1 MSNDHFKM
9 GLKKRNKVGA
19 EFSYASMT
27 DIIFLLLIFFV
38 LTSNFVQISDYK
50 LPESDS
56 KTVAPT
62 SAVVEVNPEG
72 QILWDKQ
79 VVSPSALKAA
89 IARKKKEMGDP
100 KDFTLTIAAD
110 QEAPFDNLTDVIKV
124 AGELR
129 IKAILATSP
138 KTEG

>member
-1 MSNDHFKM
+1 M
-9 GLKKRNKVGA
+9 GLKRRNKTEA
-19 EFSYASMT
+19 KFSFASMT

-38 LTSNFVQISDYK
+38 LTSNFVQISDFK

-62 SAVVEVNPEG
+62 SAVVEVGLKGE
-72 QILWDKQ
+72 ILWDKQ

-89 IARKKKEMGDP
+89 IARKKQEMGDP

-110 QEAPFDNLTDVIKV
+110 QDSPFDNVTEVIKV

-138 KTEG
+138 KTQG

>member
-1 MSNDHFKM
+1 M
-9 GLKKRNKVGA
+9 GLKSRNKIEA
-19 EFSYASMT
+19 KFSFASMT

-38 LTSNFVQISDYK
+38 LTSNFVQISDLK

-62 SAVVEVNPEG
+62 SAVVEVGTKGE
-72 QILWDKQ
+72 ILWDKQ
-79 VVSPSALKAA
+79 EISPSALKQA
-89 IARKKKEMGDP
+89 IARKMKEMGNP

-110 QEAPFDNLTDVIKV
+110 QDSPFDNVTQVIKV

-129 IKAILATSP
+129 IRAILATQP
-138 KTEG
+138 KTQG

>member
-1 MSNDHFKM
+1 M
-9 GLKKRNKVGA
+9 GLKRRNKIEA
-19 EFSYASMT
+19 KFSFASMT

-38 LTSNFVQISDYK
+38 LTSNFVQISDFK

-62 SAVVEVNPEG
+62 SAVVEVGTKGE
-72 QILWDKQ
+72 IMWDKQ

-110 QEAPFDNLTDVIKV
+110 QDSPFDNVTQVIKV

-138 KTEG
+138 KTQG

>member
-1 MSNDHFKM
+1 M
-9 GLKKRNKVGA
+9 GLKRRNKIEA
-19 EFSYASMT
+19 KFSFASMT

-38 LTSNFVQISDYK
+38 LTSNFVQISDLK

-62 SAVVEVNPEG
+62 SAVVEVGLKGE
-72 QILWDKQ
+72 ILWDKQ

-110 QEAPFDNLTDVIKV
+110 QDSPFDNVTDVIKV

-138 KTEG
+138 KTQG

>member
-1 MSNDHFKM
+1 M
-9 GLKKRNKVGA
+9 GLKRRNKIEA
-19 EFSYASMT
+19 KFSFASMT

-38 LTSNFVQISDYK
+38 LTSNFVQISDFK

-62 SAVVEVNPEG
+62 SAVVEVGLKGE
-72 QILWDKQ
+72 ILWDKQ

-89 IARKKKEMGDP
+89 IARKKQEMGDP

-110 QEAPFDNLTDVIKV
+110 QDSPFDNVTEVIKV

-138 KTEG
+138 KTQG

>member
-1 MSNDHFKM
+1 
-9 GLKKRNKVGA
+9 
-19 EFSYASMT
+19 MT

-38 LTSNFVQISDYK
+38 LTSNFVKISDLS

-62 SAVVEVNPEG
+62 SMVVEV
-72 QILWDKQ
+72 D
-79 VVSPSALKAA
+79 PSGKFKINGEVLVAAAVKSA

-100 KDFTLTIAAD
+100 VDFTVTIAAD
-110 QEAPFDNLTDVIKV
+110 QESPFDNLTEVIKM

-129 IKAILATSP
+129 VKAILATQAKQQP
-138 KTEG
+138 GI

>member
-1 MSNDHFKM
+1 MA
-9 GLKKRNKVGA
+9 LKKRNKVGA

-38 LTSNFVQISDYK
+38 LTSNFVQPSDFK

-62 SAVVEVNPEG
+62 SAVVEVGLEG
-72 QILWDKQ
+72 QILYEKKT
-79 VVSPSALKAA
+79 VSVSALKSI

-100 KDFTLTIAAD
+100 KDFTMTIAAD
-110 QEAPFDNLTDVIKV
+110 QDAPFDNVTEVIKV

-138 KTEG
+138 KTS

>member
-1 MSNDHFKM
+1 M
-9 GLKKRNKVGA
+9 GLKRRNKIEA
-19 EFSYASMT
+19 KFSYASMT

-38 LTSNFVQISDYK
+38 LTSNFVQISDLK

-62 SAVVEVNPEG
+62 SAVVEVGLKGE
-72 QILWDKQ
+72 ILWDKQ
-79 VVSPSALKAA
+79 VISPAALKAA

-110 QEAPFDNLTDVIKV
+110 QDSPFDNVTDVIKV

-138 KTEG
+138 KTQG

>member
-1 MSNDHFKM
+1 M
-9 GLKKRNKVGA
+9 GLKKRNKIVA
-19 EFSYASMT
+19 KFSFASMT

-38 LTSNFVQISDYK
+38 LTSNFVQISDFK

-62 SAVVEVNPEG
+62 SAVVEVDTKG
-72 QILWDKQ
+72 RILWDKQ

-89 IARKKKEMGDP
+89 IARKKKELGDP

-110 QEAPFDNLTDVIKV
+110 QDSPFDNVTDVIQV

-138 KTEG
+138 KTQG